1 VDLLKPSKT
10 KMLLAAALTP
20 FFFVL
25 ALIYLTPVCIDPS
38 AEAWALNPDP
48 EYWGCHTMLHRIYR
62 FVPDFIAVHALP
74 SVLLLSL
81 ALAYLASA
89 FVLSAAVWLKRILAR
104 G

>member
-1 VDLLKPSKT
+1 LGAKT
-10 KMLLAAALTP
+10 
-20 FFFVL
+20 
-25 ALIYLTPVCIDPS
+25 
-38 AEAWALNPDP
+38 DP

-62 FVPDFIAVHALP
+62 FVPDSIAVHALP
-74 SVLLLSL
+74 SALLPSP